1 MNMTQPNNN
10 VLQTRRRRVLAAA
23 KAQGAAAI
31 LITKPQDVR
40 YVTGFTGDDS
50 YALLA
55 PAAATLITDGR
66 FTEQAANE
74 CPDIE
79 RLVRTGPIFPTVA
92 QAAKTLR
99 LRTLAVQGGHMTIQG
114 RELLQKALGRVKIV
128 PLTDILGPLRSVKDE
143 GEVAVIRLA
152 VRAAQEGF
160 KALVAQGK
168 RGWVGRT
175 ERQIAAELE
184 YRMRLAGADEASFE
198 TIVAVGPHSSLPHY
212 RPGGARVQKDS
223 FVLVDWGA
231 RVAGYCSDLTRVVF
245 AGRIPP
251 QMAEVYEVVF
261 RSQNAGRRAC
271 RSGVSAAAVDKAARG
286 VIDAAG
292 YGKEFVH
299 GLGHGVGLEIHE
311 APGLSRLNPGRLR
324 SGMVVTVEPGIYLP
338 GVGGVRIEDDV
349 LITPGGCQPLT
360 SLPRDL
366 RAMVL
371 R

>member
-1 MNMTQPNNN
+1 MTQPDNN
-10 VLQTRRRRVLAAA
+10 VLRARRRRVLAAV
-23 KAQGAAAI
+23 KRQGASAI

-50 YALLA
+50 YAILA
-55 PAAATLITDGR
+55 PAVAILVTDGR

-74 CPDIE
+74 CPDLE
-79 RLVRTGPIFPTVA
+79 RVIRTGPIFPAVA
-92 QAAKTLR
+92 GAIKKLR

-114 RELLQKALGRVKIV
+114 RQLLQKALGRVKIV

-143 GEVAVIRLA
+143 GEVAVIRRA

-160 KALVAQGK
+160 KALLAQGAA
-168 RGWVGRT
+168 GWVGRT

-212 RPGGARVQKDS
+212 RPGGTRVEKDS
-223 FVLVDWGA
+223 FILVDWGA
-231 RVAGYCSDLTRVVF
+231 RVGGYCSDLTRVAF

-251 QMAEVYEVVF
+251 KMAEVYEVVL

-271 RSGVSAAAVDKAARG
+271 RSGVSAAAVDKAARN
-286 VIDAAG
+286 VIEAAG

-311 APGLSRLNPGRLR
+311 APGLGRLGTGRLR

-338 GVGGVRIEDDV
+338 GIGGVRIEDDV
-349 LITPGGCQPLT
+349 LIQTGGCQPLT